1 MLLITLSDA
10 STFYLFVY
18 KRIFI
23 AVSLNCC
30 FIYIAFMFTFIDDYA
45 DDSNLEC
52 FDILTVFMMSV
63 EVLES
68 RRSLIS
74 LNFR

>member
-1 MLLITLSDA
+1 
-10 STFYLFVY
+10 
-18 KRIFI
+18 
-23 AVSLNCC
+23 
-30 FIYIAFMFTFIDDYA
+30 MFTFIDDYA